1 MKKKSIY
8 LLFLFA
14 FFMVGCES
22 VLDKEKLDGISPD
35 EVWNSE
41 ALSDAYM
48 NYIYAKVMPGWPNGQ
63 GSDCDEAASDSL
75 NMPAILRGTA
85 TIDAKD
91 VWPYDRIREVNKLL
105 EEIDGGTCSEDFKN
119 TLKAQALFF
128 RGWMYFNMVKNYG
141 GVPLMLKTV
150 PASDYENAFIPR
162 NKTSECFNQI
172 IKDLDEAALLM
183 GNKKWDDKNV
193 GRIDKGAILAF
204 KGRVLLFWAS
214 PLFNPQSDKN
224 RWEDAYNANKE
235 AVDYLI
241 SLGKGLYTDYGN
253 IWTVD
258 GNSEIVMSRRYSA
271 PDAKYTQ
278 NAIRPIIY
286 SKDASG
292 GDHPT
297 LNLVNAFPM
306 KDGSVYDPQITSYTQ
321 LYKNRDDRF
330 YATIAYNGAE
340 PYLKDMEELNTRM
353 WTFRYPDGSFADGY
367 LNDGTV
373 INNNLSRTGFYRV
386 KGLDRDITRNTV
398 DDADVKWIEIRFAEV
413 LMNMGEAANKIGKTD
428 VALDVLKQIRKRAN
442 IEAGADNSYGIKA
455 TTEAEIAEFYFNER
469 FVEFAF
475 EGKRWDDLRRLR
487 KFDYLR
493 GLEKRKRL
501 ILNLKQGAT
510 APEGMDEPDD
520 FAEVFNPQVV
530 GADSENIKIKDSYY
544 FYAIPKKH
552 LDQNSKLEQNQG
564 WDNGTFDPL
573 L

>member
-224 RWEDAYNANKE
+224 RWEDTYNANKE

-253 IWTVD
+253 IWAVD

-367 LNDGTV
+367 LDDGTV

-442 IEAGADNSYGIKA
+442 IEAGADNNYGIKA
-455 TTEAEIAEFYFNER
+455 TTELEIADAYFNER

>member
-8 LLFLFA
+8 LLFLLSSLI
-14 FFMVGCES
+14 VGCES

-48 NYIYAKVMPGWPNGQ
+48 NYIYAKVMPKWPDGQ

-85 TIDAKD
+85 SIDAKD

-105 EEIDGGTCSEDFKN
+105 EEIDGGSCSEDFKN

-128 RGWMYFNMVKNYG
+128 RGWLYFSMVKNYG
-141 GVPLMLKTV
+141 GVPLMLKTI
-150 PASDYENAFIPR
+150 PASDYENAFVPR
-162 NKTSECFNQI
+162 NKTSECFDQI
-172 IKDLDEAALLM
+172 IKDLDEAATLM
-183 GNKKWDDKNV
+183 GDKKWDDKNT

-224 RWEDAYNANKE
+224 RWENAYNANKA

-241 SLGKGLYTDYGN
+241 SQGKGLYPDYGN

-258 GNSEIVMSRRYSA
+258 GNSEIIMSRRFSA

-278 NAIRPIIY
+278 NGIRPIIY
-286 SKDASG
+286 SKDMSG
-292 GDHPT
+292 QDHPT

-306 KDGSVYDPQITSYTQ
+306 KDGSPYDEKVVPYAS

-330 YATIAYNGAE
+330 YATIAYNGAD
-340 PYLKDMEELNTRM
+340 PYLKDMEEINTRM
-353 WTFRYPDGSFADGY
+353 WTFRYPDGTFADGY
-367 LNDGTV
+367 MSDGT
-373 INNNLSRTGFYRV
+373 IWTTNLNRAGFYRV
-386 KGLDRDITRNTV
+386 KGLDRDITQSTA
-398 DDADVKWIEIRFAEV
+398 DDADVDWIEIRFAEV

-428 VALDVLKQIRKRAN
+428 VALDVLKQIRERAN
-442 IEAGADNSYGIKA
+442 IEAGADNNYGIKA
-455 TTEAEIAEFYFNER
+455 TTESEIADAYFDER

-475 EGKRWDDLRRLR
+475 EGKRWDDLRRLK

-493 GLEKRKRL
+493 GLEKRKGLR
-501 ILNLKQGAT
+501 LNLKPE
-510 APEGMDEPDD
+510 APAPKGMDDPDD
-520 FAEVFNPQVV
+520 FANSFDSQVV
-530 GADSENIKIKDSYY
+530 NVDSETIKVKDSYY

-552 LDQNSKLEQNQG
+552 MDQNSKLEQNVG

>member
-8 LLFLFA
+8 LLFLLA
-14 FFMVGCES
+14 FFTVGCES
-22 VLDKEKLDGISPD
+22 VLDKDKLDGISPD

-41 ALSDAYM
+41 SLSNAYI
-48 NYIYAKVMPGWPNGQ
+48 NYIYAKVMPCWPDGQ

-105 EEIDGGTCSEDFKN
+105 EEIDGGTCSEDFKDA
-119 TLKAQALFF
+119 LKAQALFF

-162 NKTSECFNQI
+162 NKTSECIDQI
-172 IKDLDEAALLM
+172 IKDLDEAITLI
-183 GNKKWDDKNV
+183 GDKKWNDKNI

-214 PLFNPQSDKN
+214 PIFNPQSDKN
-224 RWEDAYNANKE
+224 RWEDAYNANKD

-241 SLGKGLYTDYGN
+241 SQGKGLYADYGN

-258 GNSEIVMSRRYSA
+258 GNSEIIMSRRYSA

-278 NAIRPIIY
+278 NVIRPIIY
-286 SKDASG
+286 SKDMTG

-306 KDGSVYDPQITSYTQ
+306 RDGSVYDPQISSYTQ

-340 PYLKDMEELNTRM
+340 PYLRDMEELNIRM
-353 WTFRYPDGSFADGY
+353 WTYRYPDGTYADAY
-367 LNDGTV
+367 SSDGV
-373 INNNLSRTGFYRV
+373 MLSHKSRAGFYRV
-386 KGLDRDITRNTV
+386 KGLDRDITKNTV
-398 DDADVKWIEIRFAEV
+398 DDADVNWIEIRFAEV
-413 LMNMGEAANKIGKTD
+413 LMNMGEAANKIGKAD
-428 VALDVLKQIRKRAN
+428 VALDVLKQIRKRSN
-442 IEAGADNSYGIKA
+442 IEAGTDNKYGIKA
-455 TTEAEIAEFYFNER
+455 TTEAEIAEAYFNER

-475 EGKRWDDLRRLR
+475 EGKRWDDIRRLR

-493 GLEKRKRL
+493 ELEKRKGLRL
-501 ILNLKQGAT
+501 DLKPGYPMPT
-510 APEGMDEPDD
+510 GMDNPDD
-520 FAEVFNPQVV
+520 FTDSYESHVV
-530 GADSENIKIKDSYY
+530 NVDSEIIKVKDSYY